1 MEQMHSLLKRQLRR
15 HFGSLDSFPQE
26 WQPFIAAVN
35 DAYVQSDTDRAM
47 LERSLELSSQELLAA
62 NSKLRAVSERLID
75 SSPDGIFAFDR
86 ECRYTVWNPA
96 MERIFGRS
104 PLQTLG
110 KCAFDVFSSLK
121 ETGEDRL
128 FSEALAGKTVS
139 TGERLH
145 IVPQTG
151 EQRFFESHYSP
162 LLAESGD
169 IIGGLAIM
177 RDITRR
183 KHTEETL
190 HRQNDYLA
198 ALQETALRLTSQLE
212 LTELLADLIK
222 RVGALVGTPHA
233 FIALA
238 MPASSMIV
246 VRFGSGVFS
255 NLIGLRL
262 GEGQGVAGIVWQT
275 GQPLVIDN
283 YQGLAGLGLDVL
295 RAWAAM
301 PLLKGSQ
308 VIGVI
313 GVARTEENRPF
324 SEDEVAPLKQFAQ
337 LASIALDNAQLYE
350 AAQQELAERSRAEA
364 ALRQARDELEM
375 RVQERTAQLAT
386 TNAELSRA
394 MDTAE
399 ASARENARLYLEAN
413 SQRQYFEALMNNSP
427 IAVVSSD
434 LDDTIVA
441 CNSAFERLS
450 GYAQAEIVGRSLVEV
465 VSSPEYHAEVIHNLS
480 RIKKGEVVQ
489 VVTRR
494 WHRDLE
500 ALGVPVM
507 VDGRRLGTLALYLDI
522 TERKQAMEAIER
534 AREEQA
540 KVAHENVQLYLE
552 ANSQRQYFEALM
564 NVCPVAVV
572 TADIHANILACNPA
586 FEQVFGYSQAE
597 IVGCNLDEVVSSPE
611 YRAEAISYSAGAFSG
626 EVIHSTTR
634 RRRKDGTLVDV
645 EALAAPV
652 LVEDRRVGL
661 FALYLDITE
670 RKQAMEAIEQARA
683 AAEAANQAK
692 SAFLAMMSHEIR
704 TPMNA
709 IMGMTGLLLDTS
721 LSTEQREYAETVR
734 ASSDALLTIINDILD
749 FSKIEAGKLELESQP
764 FDLRECV
771 ESALDLVAARATEKG
786 LDLAYLLDD
795 QVPAAVYGD
804 VTRLRQVLVNLL
816 SNAVKFTEAG
826 EVVISVEASRTE
838 KKEDGRT
845 YGQDGR
851 EFTFYELH
859 CAVRDTGIGI
869 SEEGKARLFRSFS
882 QVDASTT
889 RRYGGT
895 GLGLAISRR
904 LAELMGGTIWV
915 DSQQGVGSTFHFT
928 LLAEAAPAR
937 WRPYLESSQPHLTG
951 KRILIVDDNATNRS
965 ILTFQT
971 QAWSMLPYTC
981 ASGQEALAQVQAGVP
996 FEVAILDMQMPDMDG
1011 LMLAE
1016 QLRRSRSAQP
1026 LPLVMLTSL
1035 GRREIDTQ
1043 GLEFAAFLHKPIKPS
1058 QLYNAL
1064 LSLFAEAEQAGA
1076 VLKPTGATDGQ
1087 FDAGLSQRL
1096 PLRILLAED
1105 NTVNQK
1111 VALRLLKGMGYQAD
1125 VVANG
1130 LEVLEALQRQR
1141 YDVILL
1147 DVQMPEMDGLEASRA
1162 IHEGWEAWQ
1171 RPRIVAMTANAM
1183 QGDREECLAAGMDDY
1198 LTKPIQIKALQE
1210 ALERIGLWA
1219 RVHRRPTSPLSPVKT
1234 APLTLEAEEQ
1244 AELDPALDPTVLA
1257 ELRQFQGEGQLDI
1270 VQELAE
1276 AFQFETPPLLQTL
1289 RQAVAEGQPEQL
1301 KRAAHNLKGSSNNL
1315 GARTMAALSAELE
1328 TIGKSGTIEGAAE
1341 LVTRLEQEYQRV
1353 WQALATEIAG
1363 AR

>member
-1 MEQMHSLLKRQLRR
+1 MEPMHSLLKRQIKR
-15 HFGSLDSFPQE
+15 HLGSPDSVSQE
-26 WQPFIAAVN
+26 WQRFIAAVN
-35 DAYVQSDTDRAM
+35 DAYVQFDADRAL
-47 LERSLELSSQELLAA
+47 LEHALELSSQELLTA
-62 NSKLRAVSERLID
+62 NSKSRAMYQRLIE
-75 SSPDGIFAFDR
+75 SSADGIFAFDR

-96 MERIFGRS
+96 MEAIFGLSQLR
-104 PLQTLG
+104 TLG
-110 KCAFDVFSSLK
+110 KRAFDVFPSLK
-121 ETGEDRL
+121 ETGEDHL
-128 FSEALAGKTVS
+128 FFEALAGKTVS
-139 TGERLH
+139 TGERPYV
-145 IVPQTG
+145 IPQTD
-151 EQRFFESHYSP
+151 EQRFFETHYSP
-162 LLAESGD
+162 LLAESGE

-183 KHTEETL
+183 KHTEEVL
-190 HRQNDYLA
+190 RRRNDYLA
-198 ALQETALRLTSQLE
+198 ALQETALKLTSQLE
-212 LTELLADLIK
+212 LNELLADVIT
-222 RVGALVGTPHA
+222 RVGTLAGTPHA

-238 MPASSMIV
+238 MPASSVIV
-246 VRFGSGVFS
+246 TRFGSGVFS
-255 NLIGLRL
+255 DLIGLRV
-262 GEGQGVAGIVWQT
+262 GEGQGVTGIVWQT
-275 GQPLVIDN
+275 GQPVVVDN
-283 YQGLAGLGLDVL
+283 YQGLPGLGLDVL

-324 SEDEVAPLKQFAQ
+324 SEDEIAPLKQFAQ

-350 AAQQELAERSRAEA
+350 AAQQELAERARAEA

-375 RVQERTAQLAT
+375 RVQERTAELAT
-386 TNAELSRA
+386 TNAELARA
-394 MDTAE
+394 RDIAE
-399 ASARENARLYLEAN
+399 ASAHENA
-413 SQRQYFEALMNNSP
+413 
-427 IAVVSSD
+427 
-434 LDDTIVA
+434 
-441 CNSAFERLS
+441 
-450 GYAQAEIVGRSLVEV
+450 G
-465 VSSPEYHAEVIHNLS
+465 
-480 RIKKGEVVQ
+480 
-489 VVTRR
+489 
-494 WHRDLE
+494 
-500 ALGVPVM
+500 
-507 VDGRRLGTLALYLDI
+507 
-522 TERKQAMEAIER
+522 
-534 AREEQA
+534 
-540 KVAHENVQLYLE
+540 LYLE

-572 TADIHANILACNPA
+572 TADVHANIVACNPA
-586 FEQVFGYSQAE
+586 FEQLFGYSQAE

-611 YRAEAISYSAGAFSG
+611 YRAEAISYSAGAYSG

-645 EALAAPV
+645 EVLGSPV
-652 LVEDRRVGL
+652 VVEGRKVG
-661 FALYLDITE
+661 FFGLYLDITE
-670 RKQAMEAIEQARA
+670 RKQAEQAVRASEARKGAIMETALDAIVSIDQQSRIIEFNPAAEKMFGYKREEVLGQDMAKLLIPASLREQHYSGLAHYLQTGKGPLIGKRVEVTATRADATEFPVDLALADIPLAGPPVFTAYIRDITERKQAMQALEQARA

-709 IMGMTGLLLDTS
+709 IIGMTGLLLDTS
-721 LSTEQREYAETVR
+721 LSAEQREYAETVR

-795 QVPAAVYGD
+795 QVPASVYGD

-816 SNAVKFTEAG
+816 SNAVKFTEQG
-826 EVVISVEASRTE
+826 EVVISVEARHTE

-845 YGQDGR
+845 HRQDGR

-859 CAVRDTGIGI
+859 FAVRDTGIGI

-882 QVDASTT
+882 QVDASTS

-915 DSQQGVGSTFHFT
+915 DSQPGVGSTFHFT
-928 LLAEAAPAR
+928 LLAEMAPTR
-937 WRPYLESSQPHLTG
+937 LRPYLESSQPHLAG

-971 QAWSMLPYTC
+971 QAWGMLPYTC
-981 ASGQEALAQVQAGVP
+981 ASGQEALTQVQAGVL

-1016 QLRRSRSAQP
+1016 QIRRSRSAQA

-1035 GRREIDTQ
+1035 GRREIETQ
-1043 GLEFAAFLHKPIKPS
+1043 GFEFAAFLHKPIKPS

-1064 LSLFAEAEQAGA
+1064 LSLFAEQEQAGA
-1076 VLKPTGATDGQ
+1076 VLKPIGATGGQ

-1111 VALRLLKGMGYQAD
+1111 VALRLLKGMGYRAD

-1141 YDVILL
+1141 YDVILM

-1198 LTKPIQIKALQE
+1198 LTKPIQIEALQE
-1210 ALERIGLWA
+1210 TLERIGLWA
-1219 RVHRRPTSPLSPVKT
+1219 RVHRRPTSPLSPVQT
-1234 APLTLEAEEQ
+1234 TPLTLEAEEQ
-1244 AELDPALDPTVLA
+1244 AELGPALDPTVLA
-1257 ELRQFQGEGQLDI
+1257 ELRQVQGAGEPDI

-1276 AFQFETPPLLQTL
+1276 AFQFETPPLLEAL

-1301 KRAAHNLKGSSNNL
+1301 KRAAHNLKGSSHNL

-1328 TIGKSGTIEGAAE
+1328 TIGKSGTVEGVAE

-1353 WQALATEIAG
+1353 CQALATEIAG
-1363 AR
+1363 AT